1 MDATA
6 HELHGLYL
14 VRPFTWKALS
24 CLGTLL
30 VRPMPNALTLYPSR
44 APKQNKDTSSGIV
57 LLATENALRQVFIFE
72 DRTWIPGTQKNAF
85 FMLSL

>member
-1 MDATA
+1 MEGPTLPRDSAS
-6 HELHGLYL
+6 
-14 VRPFTWKALS
+14 KAIA
-24 CLGTLL
+24 
-30 VRPMPNALTLYPSR
+30 NALTLYQSR
-44 APKQNKDTSSGIV
+44 APKQNKYTSCGIV